1 MGTLCGKD
9 SSISEWQ
16 LKKLIELK
24 SSARKNTYLGRH
36 ILEDASLKIWQREV
50 IEMQKNQRKGPLA
63 ILSREHIYFAAGAV
77 DCDLRGGWDG

>member
-24 SSARKNTYLGRH
+24 SSAMKNTYLGRH
-36 ILEDASLKIWQREV
+36 ILEDAS
-50 IEMQKNQRKGPLA
+50 
-63 ILSREHIYFAAGAV
+63 
-77 DCDLRGGWDG
+77 